1 MGSGSQSSP
10 TDTHLM
16 GMDDVEFESVLLAA
30 QEGAEWAWSR
40 LYGWLAADVRGYLRA
55 RGAPSPDDCL
65 GDTFVHVARRIG
77 HFEGTATGF
86 RSWVFVIA
94 HHRLIDAF
102 RKAGRDRA
110 IPTSPDDMPEGAAP
124 VHVDAEAIALME
136 ADELRA
142 WLARHLTEEQRTIVA
157 LRVFGGLSL
166 TDIAETLGKRPGAV
180 RVAHHRAM
188 NRLRAVAEE
197 AGVTR

>member
-1 MGSGSQSSP
+1 
-10 TDTHLM
+10 M
-16 GMDDVEFESVLLAA
+16 GMDEVEFESVLLAA

-55 RGAPSPDDCL
+55 RGALSPDDCL
-65 GDTFVHVARRIG
+65 GETFVHIARGIG
-77 HFEGTATGF
+77 TFQGSADGF
-86 RSWVFVIA
+86 RSWVFVVA

-102 RKAGRDRA
+102 RKAGRDRS
-110 IPTSPDDMPEGAAP
+110 IPTSPEDLPDGAAT
-124 VHVDAEAIALME
+124 VHVDAEAIALLE

-142 WLARHLTEEQRTIVA
+142 WLAHHLTEEQQTIVA

-188 NRLRAVAEE
+188 SRLRAVATE

>member
-1 MGSGSQSSP
+1 
-10 TDTHLM
+10 M
-16 GMDDVEFESVLLAA
+16 GMDEAEFESVLRAA

-55 RGAPSPDDCL
+55 RGSPSPDDCL

-77 HFEGTATGF
+77 TFEGTSSGF

-102 RKAGRDRA
+102 RKAGRDHS
-110 IPTSPDDMPEGAAP
+110 IPTAPEDLPESAAT
-124 VHVDAEAIALME
+124 VHVDAEALALLE

-142 WLARHLTEEQRTIVA
+142 WLAHHLTEEQQTIVA
-157 LRVFGGLSL
+157 LRIFGGLSL
-166 TDIAETLGKRPGAV
+166 ADIAETLGKRPGAI

-188 NRLRAVAEE
+188 NRLRAVAAE
-197 AGVTR
+197 AGVTQ

>member
-1 MGSGSQSSP
+1 
-10 TDTHLM
+10 
-16 GMDDVEFESVLLAA
+16 MDDVEFESVLIAA

-55 RGAPSPDDCL
+55 RGAPFADDCL
-65 GDTFVHVARRIG
+65 GDTFVHIARRISD
-77 HFEGTATGF
+77 FEGTAAGF

-102 RKAGRDRA
+102 RKAGRDRS
-110 IPTSPDDMPEGAAP
+110 IPTPPEDLPDATATIDVET
-124 VHVDAEAIALME
+124 EAIARLD

-142 WLARHLTEEQRTIVA
+142 WLAEHLTEDQQTIVA

-166 TDIAETLGKRPGAV
+166 TDIAATLGKRPGAV

-188 NRLRAVAEE
+188 TRLRAQVAPT
-197 AGVTR
+197 GVTR